1 MTGLGLVSHSRS
13 AEVNQ
18 FNQPFF
24 LSTVEQAKRLFITQ
38 VNQDPT
44 QSIYH
49 HAEQFNLYH
58 LGQWDMD
65 NGIFIPLDV
74 PAHLSKASDV
84 KDPQVLERH
93 QLDNRI
99 DQALDSIVNTDD
111 FMSRLSA
118 KVDTYMDRMETMF
131 TVIDNN
137 TSVGDE

>member
-1 MTGLGLVSHSRS
+1 
-13 AEVNQ
+13 
-18 FNQPFF
+18 
-24 LSTVEQAKRLFITQ
+24 
-38 VNQDPT
+38 
-44 QSIYH
+44 
-49 HAEQFNLYH
+49 
-58 LGQWDMD
+58 MD